1 MSVTS
6 EIARARS
13 LIRVVPDHPSPG
25 VAFQDITPL
34 LADARALVDDLADH
48 LDHAHNHLGHL
59 GRHLPED

>member
-34 LADARALVDDLADH
+34 LADARALRAVSYTH
-48 LDHAHNHLGHL
+48 LT
-59 GRHLPED
+59 LPTILLV